1 MSEEHGGRGT
11 IPVSQRPVGVR
22 WIAYWGGRILQM
34 LGLVLV
40 WWVLLLFPV
49 TAGMSV
55 LLYWSAAAA
64 LVFYVGWVCMRWAIR
79 K

>member
-11 IPVSQRPVGVR
+11 IPVSQRPVGAR
-22 WIAYWGGRILQM
+22 WIVYLWGRILQM